1 MQIYED
7 PVHILLREMAEDLIE
22 HPDQQF
28 TRQQAIDWFKEKY
41 PNVSST
47 TVGAQLARLSTNV
60 PHRTHYS
67 PKPVKDDFFF
77 KIDSQHYRLYNRDQ
91 DPKPIHASEESLNDE
106 PGTEEYTNPQGSSEF
121 AYESDLQKYL
131 AKNLSIIKPGLTLY
145 EPEGTSGIEFPAGD
159 GRSIDILAIDSN
171 GDFVVIELKVS
182 RGYDRVIGQ
191 ILRYMAWVRQNEA
204 TSNQKVYG
212 IIIAREISND
222 LLLAS
227 SEVRDIQL
235 FEYELSFN
243 LKHVETT

>member
-1 MQIYED
+1 L
-7 PVHILLREMAEDLIE
+7 PR
-22 HPDQQF
+22 
-28 TRQQAIDWFKEKY
+28 W
-41 PNVSST
+41 
-47 TVGAQLARLSTNV
+47 
-60 PHRTHYS
+60 
-67 PKPVKDDFFF
+67 
-77 KIDSQHYRLYNRDQ
+77 
-91 DPKPIHASEESLNDE
+91 
-106 PGTEEYTNPQGSSEF
+106 
-121 AYESDLQKYL
+121 
-131 AKNLSIIKPGLTLY
+131 
-145 EPEGTSGIEFPAGD
+145 TSGIEFPAGD

-227 SEVRDIQL
+227 SEARDIQL

-243 LKHVETT
+243 LKQVETT